1 MAAPLR
7 NAMDKDQSA
16 QLQNRLRELRTAR
29 GWTQQALAERV
40 DVSRQTIIAI
50 EKGQY
55 NPTTVLALKLA
66 RVLER
71 PFSDIFWLTD
81 ELS

>member
-1 MAAPLR
+1 
-7 NAMDKDQSA
+7 MDKDQSA

>member
-1 MAAPLR
+1 
-7 NAMDKDQSA
+7 MDKDFPE

-29 GWTQQALAERV
+29 GWTQQELATRV

-71 PFSDIFWLTD
+71 PFSDVFWLTD
-81 ELS
+81 EPG